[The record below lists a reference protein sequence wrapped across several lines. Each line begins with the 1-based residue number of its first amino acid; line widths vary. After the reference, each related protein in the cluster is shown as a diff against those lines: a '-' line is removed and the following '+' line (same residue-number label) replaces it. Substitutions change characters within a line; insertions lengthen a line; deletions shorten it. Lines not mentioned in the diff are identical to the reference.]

1 MTTAH
6 LPTRTAGTDAVPATR
21 PVRRD
26 RVGGTVAALVLA
38 GAGFAIYPALRPFTD
53 ETTLAGAAAYASTR
67 WLAAHSTAMV
77 AFVLLGLGL
86 YGVAAR
92 LRDTAAGRL
101 AQRGLLTSWIGIGLT
116 LPYYGAE
123 NFGLH
128 SIGQQ
133 ALARHDATLLTA
145 LTNGVRWHEGLWFI
159 LPGLLALA
167 VGTGMIAA
175 AAHRSGLLGRAGI
188 LLAVGFALYIPQYA
202 AGQPIRI
209 AHGLLLTA
217 GCVWLATALVRR
229 IPGRH

>member
-1 MTTAH
+1 MTTVH
-6 LPTRTAGTDAVPATR
+6 LPTRTADSDATPTTESYRA
-21 PVRRD
+21 P
-26 RVGGTVAALVLA
+26 GTVGALVLA

-67 WLAAHSTAMV
+67 WLVAHSTAMI
-77 AFVLLGLGL
+77 AFLLLGLGL
-86 YGVAAR
+86 YGVATR
-92 LRDTAAGRL
+92 LRDTAGGRL
-101 AQRGLLTSWIGIGLT
+101 AQRGLLTSWIGIALT

-128 SIGQQ
+128 SVGQQ
-133 ALARHDATLLTA
+133 VLARHDAALLTT
-145 LTNGVRWHEGLWFI
+145 LTDGIRWHEGLWFI

-167 VGTGMIAA
+167 VGTGMLAV

-202 AGQPIRI
+202 TGQSIRV

-217 GCVWLATALVRR
+217 GCVWLATALHRR
-229 IPGRH
+229 ALGRR

>member
-1 MTTAH
+1 MTATQ
-6 LPTRTAGTDAVPATR
+6 LPTTSAATAPTPTPDAGR
-21 PVRRD
+21 IRVR
-26 RVGGTVAALVLA
+26 GTVAALVLA

-67 WLAAHSTAMV
+67 WLVAHSTAMA
-77 AFVLLGLGL
+77 AFLLLGLGL
-86 YGVAAR
+86 YGVTAR
-92 LRDTAAGRL
+92 LRATTAGRL

-123 NFGLH
+123 TFGLH

-133 ALARHDATLLTA
+133 ALARHDAALLTA
-145 LTNGVRWHEGLWFI
+145 LTDGVRWNEGLWFI

-202 AGQPIRI
+202 AGQPIRV

-217 GCVWLATALVRR
+217 GCVWLAAALTRHIR
-229 IPGRH
+229 GRH